1 MGDHFTSN
9 DVKWVHQLIDSLESG
24 ESTVNSEKAMEF
36 TEKQRKSDGTASWSQ
51 RTHGVQLE
59 LAHARRSVELACL
72 RYLGTSEALVTV
84 TSLKKATQEMKLD
97 FEVVIKNVEK

>member
-36 TEKQRKSDGTASWSQ
+36 TEKQRKSDGTASWS
-51 RTHGVQLE
+51 
-59 LAHARRSVELACL
+59 
-72 RYLGTSEALVTV
+72 
-84 TSLKKATQEMKLD
+84 
-97 FEVVIKNVEK
+97 